1 MSLGDIRQRPHVVLI
16 PLVFVAFV
24 AGWEAIVWI
33 WRVPDFLLPAPSA
46 IARALAAGLGNRVY
60 LEHAWITV
68 AEALAGFLIAAVTG
82 IVLGTVIAQFRLLER
97 TLYPY
102 VVAFQTLPKIAVAP
116 LLVVWLGFG
125 VSSSTSSSGSRR
137 STRASSS

>member
-1 MSLGDIRQRPHVVLI
+1 MTLRDVRQRPHVVLI

-24 AGWEAIVWI
+24 AAWESIVRA
-33 WRVPDFLLPAPSA
+33 WRIPDYLLPAPSA
-46 IARALAAGLGNRVY
+46 IARALGLGLTNRLYV
-60 LEHAWITV
+60 EHAWVTV
-68 AEALAGFLIAAVTG
+68 SEALLGFLIAAATG
-82 IVLGTVIAQFRLLER
+82 VVLGTVIAQFRLVER

-125 VSSSTSSSGSRR
+125 V
-137 STRASSS
+137 